1 MPPEPRAASSRLKRK
16 NAVRE
21 NGVIH
26 MAGPAGFPRPTGALP
41 LGCFAP
47 AGESLKTSHWLV
59 FLTGFHLIGSN
70 PLRTETQ
77 QKTARR
83 RFCSQICG
91 WASRIRTYI
100 TGTKN
105 QGPAIGRWP
114 SVVPYGRFGIISY
127 FSCKAKPARASPKQR
142 SEPFGK
148 MQSGTSAQT
157 AIRVAADSHSP
168 TVSSS
173 PGSYRARSS
182 QNATALAAATFN
194 ESTPW
199 AMGIFTV

>member
-70 PLRTETQ
+70 PLRTKTQ
-77 QKTARR
+77 QKNRPKAVLLPNMWLGQQD
-83 RFCSQICG
+83 SNLHNWYQKPG
-91 WASRIRTYI
+91 
-100 TGTKN
+100 
-105 QGPAIGRWP
+105 
-114 SVVPYGRFGIISY
+114 
-127 FSCKAKPARASPKQR
+127 SCHWTMAQR
-142 SEPFGK
+142 SALWAFWHYIVFFLQGK
-148 MQSGTSAQT
+148 TSPCFTEATQRT
-157 AIRVAADSHSP
+157 IR
-168 TVSSS
+168 
-173 PGSYRARSS
+173 
-182 QNATALAAATFN
+182 QNAIWDISANGYTRC
-194 ESTPW
+194 SR
-199 AMGIFTV
+199 

>member
-70 PLRTETQ
+70 PLRTKTQ

-114 SVVPYGRFGIISY
+114 SVYALWAFWHYSV
-127 FSCKAKPARASPKQR
+127 FSSVKPRAHVNRRQNQR
-142 SEPFGK
+142 
-148 MQSGTSAQT
+148 T
-157 AIRVAADSHSP
+157 RN
-168 TVSSS
+168 
-173 PGSYRARSS
+173 S
-182 QNATALAAATFN
+182 QNATALAAATLS
-194 ESTPW
+194 ESTP
-199 AMGIFTV
+199 